1 MQLEWGPRLG
11 AICLLLASA
20 CGGED
25 QADTDIQAYGPAQ
38 QQVQDPSSTA
48 QGSGMGQ
55 AAQTSDAE
63 QAGDTGPKGY
73 LERIETPSGVVIDI
87 IERGAGAA
95 IQEGLVAEIHYR
107 GFTIE
112 NGKRSKRP
120 FESSL
125 KRGKPYL
132 LHYGKSPVIS
142 GWNIGLKGMLEGSKL
157 RLHIPAKH
165 AYGAK
170 GLPPLVLGNRDLQFL
185 IDVIS
190 VTLP

>member
-1 MQLEWGPRLG
+1 MQLGLGPRLG
-11 AICLLLASA
+11 AICLILASA

-25 QADTDIQAYGPAQ
+25 QADTDINTDEPAQ
-38 QQVQDPSSTA
+38 QQVEDPSNPTGQDPKDQESDL
-48 QGSGMGQ
+48 GQ
-55 AAQTSDAE
+55 AEQT
-63 QAGDTGPKGY
+63 GDTGPKGY

-95 IQEGLVAEIHYR
+95 IQDGLVAEIHYR